1 MTRVIK
7 KVNLLLDK
15 KQKKHV
21 LMLGVLMLIGGVFE
35 TLGVSMIIPLASAIL
50 DSEALAQE
58 PIVMELCR
66 ILQIPDMT
74 KFLVF
79 LICVVIAIYI
89 IKNAFLMFQYYV
101 QYRFVCNN
109 KYIIQTKLFQAFLT
123 KPYEYYLNA
132 STGEITRVIS
142 SDVGGAFTLLTT
154 LLSLF
159 TELIV
164 AIFLIV
170 TIIVVDPTIAIL
182 VGGCLIIMTILI
194 TKGVK
199 PVLHNAAV
207 NYVESAKQANKWLFQ
222 AINGIKEVKV
232 EEKETFFLGKFAYY
246 GKKGLRSE
254 QINNVFSAAP
264 RMLIETVGICGMLG
278 VMVVL
283 ILNGRSTAE
292 LWTQI
297 MAFAVAAVRLLP
309 SANRINS
316 AINAINYNEPM
327 LDKLLENLELLR
339 EHDNSHKWEIQ
350 ESEAKCTDINELPF
364 VKEIYLK
371 DITFQYPGAAGFVFE
386 NASMKIPKGKTIGV
400 IGSSGA
406 GKTTVIDI
414 LLGLLS
420 PQSGEILV
428 DGVSIYDNYPGWL
441 AHVGYIPQMIF
452 MLDDTIRANVAFG
465 RDEAVVS
472 DDDVWRALEEAQL
485 ADFVRSLPEGL
496 ETTIGERGIRISGG
510 QRQRIGIARALYTN
524 ADILVFD
531 EATSALD
538 NETEAA
544 IIGSI
549 NALKGKRTMI
559 IIAHRSAA
567 TQDCDFMYRVHEG
580 KITLVEDE

>member
-21 LMLGVLMLIGGVFE
+21 FMLGILMLIGGVFE

-50 DSEALAQE
+50 DSEALAQN
-58 PIVMELCR
+58 PIVIELCR

-79 LICVVIAIYI
+79 LICIVIAIYI

-109 KYIIQTKLFQAFLT
+109 KYIIQTKLFQAFLR

-132 STGEITRVIS
+132 STGEITRVIGN
-142 SDVGGAFTLLTT
+142 DVGGAFTLLTT

-159 TELIV
+159 TEFIV
-164 AIFLIV
+164 AVFLIV
-170 TIIVVDPTIAIL
+170 TIIVVDPIIAIL
-182 VGGCLIIMTILI
+182 VGGCLIVMTILI

-232 EEKETFFLGKFAYY
+232 EEKEAFFLGKFAYY

-254 QINNVFSAAP
+254 QINSVLSAAP

-283 ILNGRSTAE
+283 ILNGRSTTE

-327 LDKLLENLELLR
+327 LDKLLENLELL
-339 EHDNSHKWEIQ
+339 KEIENPNKGVVHNISEKRSEVGKQ
-350 ESEAKCTDINELPF
+350 EVLPF
-364 VKEIYLK
+364 ENEILIK
-371 DITFQYPGAAGFVFE
+371 NIVFQYPGAAGFVFE
-386 NASMKIPKGKTIGV
+386 NAEMRIPKGKTVGI

-420 PQSGEILV
+420 PQGGDVLV
-428 DGVSIYDNYPGWL
+428 DGKSIRENYQGWL
-441 AHVGYIPQMIF
+441 THVGYIPQMIF
-452 MLDDTIRANVAFG
+452 MLDDT
-465 RDEAVVS
+465 E
-472 DDDVWRALEEAQL
+472 L
-485 ADFVRSLPEGL
+485 ADFVRHLPEGL
-496 ETTIGERGIRISGG
+496 DTTIGERGIRISGG

-524 ADILVFD
+524 ADVLVFD

-567 TQDCDFMYRVHEG
+567 TQDCDFMYKVHDG
-580 KITLVEDE
+580 KITLVEE

>member
-1 MTRVIK
+1 
-7 KVNLLLDK
+7 
-15 KQKKHV
+15 
-21 LMLGVLMLIGGVFE
+21 MLIGGVFE

-50 DSEALAQE
+50 DSDALAKK
-58 PIVMELCR
+58 PIVIELCHVLG
-66 ILQIPDMT
+66 ISDMT
-74 KFLVF
+74 QFLVF

-89 IKNAFLMFQYYV
+89 FKNAFLMFQYYI

-109 KYIIQTKLFQAFLT
+109 KYIIQTKLFQAFLS

-132 STGEITRVIS
+132 STAEITRVVS
-142 SDVGGAFTLLTT
+142 GDVSGAFTLLTT
-154 LLSLF
+154 VLTLC

-164 AIFLIV
+164 ATFLV
-170 TIIVVDPTIAIL
+170 ATIIVVDPVIALL
-182 VGGCLIIMTILI
+182 VGVCLVIMTILI

-199 PVLHNAAV
+199 PILHNAAV

-222 AINGIKEVKV
+222 AVNGIKEVKV
-232 EEKETFFLGKFAYY
+232 EEKESFFLGKFAYY
-246 GKKGLRSE
+246 GKKGLKSE
-254 QINNVFSAAP
+254 QLNNVLSAAP

-278 VMVVL
+278 AMVVL
-283 ILNGRSTAE
+283 ILNGRSTTE
-292 LWTQI
+292 LWAQI

-309 SANRINS
+309 SANRVNS

-327 LDKLLENLELLR
+327 LDKLLENLELLKGVDEQKDLKVQKKIKS
-339 EHDNSHKWEIQ
+339 EHENMELQMLSF
-350 ESEAKCTDINELPF
+350 ESEIL
-364 VKEIYLK
+364 VKN
-371 DITFQYPGAAGFVFE
+371 ITYQYPGAAGFVLE
-386 NASMKIPKGKTIGV
+386 NASMSIPKGKTIGV

-406 GKTTVIDI
+406 GKTTVIDV

-420 PQSGEILV
+420 PQAGEILV
-428 DGVSIYDNYPGWL
+428 DGVNIRDNYSGWL

-465 RDEAVVS
+465 IDKGNVEDA
-472 DDDVWRALEEAQL
+472 DIWNALEEAQL
-485 ADFVRSLPEGL
+485 ADFVKSLPEGL

-510 QRQRIGIARALYTN
+510 QRQRIGIARALYTQ

-544 IIGSI
+544 IIGAI

-567 TQDCDFMYRVHEG
+567 TQDCDFIYKVHDG
-580 KITLVEDE
+580 KITLVER